1 MTEALEDKYIYMCKK
16 YEKLAVDY
24 EALYK
29 LSDKL
34 SQRLNQIASII
45 YYQEH
50 LKHQDRWLKAVIED
64 NLWRIDDS

>member
-1 MTEALEDKYIYMCKK
+1 MTEALEDKYIYMCQK

-29 LSDKL
+29 LSEKL
-34 SQRLNQIASII
+34 SQRLNQIAGII

-50 LKHQDRWLKAVIED
+50 LKHQDRWLKAGIED

>member
-1 MTEALEDKYIYMCKK
+1 MTETLEDKYIYMCKK

-50 LKHQDRWLKAVIED
+50 L
-64 NLWRIDDS
+64 

>member
-29 LSDKL
+29 LRQIITKIKSNCKYNIL
-34 SQRLNQIASII
+34 SGTS
-45 YYQEH
+45 
-50 LKHQDRWLKAVIED
+50 
-64 NLWRIDDS
+64 

>member
-1 MTEALEDKYIYMCKK
+1 MTETLEDKYIYMCKK

-34 SQRLNQIASII
+34 SQRLNQIARKNKVS
-45 YYQEH
+45 
-50 LKHQDRWLKAVIED
+50 W
-64 NLWRIDDS
+64 NRIGSR